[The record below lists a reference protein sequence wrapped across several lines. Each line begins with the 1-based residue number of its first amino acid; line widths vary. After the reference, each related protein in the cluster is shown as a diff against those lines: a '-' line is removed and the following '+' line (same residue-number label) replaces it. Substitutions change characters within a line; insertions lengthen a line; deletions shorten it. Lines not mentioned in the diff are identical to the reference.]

1 MRGLNKIYYLRLEIK
16 DLEEEIK
23 SIPDVSGMNYS
34 GMPHSTG
41 VSDPT
46 FNLVQKRE
54 KLIAKLNRKK
64 DRLIDELERV
74 EDILETIKDDE
85 IRTMARMRF
94 VKNMKWE
101 DIGEVVHLDRTV
113 CSKKVRKYLQGMEL

>member
-1 MRGLNKIYYLRLEIK
+1 MRGLNKVYYLRLEIK

-23 SIPDVSGMNYS
+23 SIPDVSVMNYS

-64 DRLIDELERV
+64 DRLIDELE
-74 EDILETIKDDE
+74 
-85 IRTMARMRF
+85 
-94 VKNMKWE
+94 
-101 DIGEVVHLDRTV
+101 
-113 CSKKVRKYLQGMEL
+113 